1 MTRKLTDHEG
11 YEVDTDGNVYSKYRR
26 LKPTVKRN
34 GYLQVSLGRSK
45 VAMVHRLV
53 AEAFL
58 PNPDNLPC
66 INHKDNNKTNNKVS
80 NLEWCTQATNIRHM
94 TNQNR
99 QAKGEDQGLSKLTED
114 DVVFIRTNHKIYDK
128 KLGTRPLAR
137 RFNVDPAAILSVL
150 RNKTWKHIT

>member
-66 INHKDNNKTNNKVS
+66 INHK
-80 NLEWCTQATNIRHM
+80 
-94 TNQNR
+94 
-99 QAKGEDQGLSKLTED
+99 
-114 DVVFIRTNHKIYDK
+114 IYDK